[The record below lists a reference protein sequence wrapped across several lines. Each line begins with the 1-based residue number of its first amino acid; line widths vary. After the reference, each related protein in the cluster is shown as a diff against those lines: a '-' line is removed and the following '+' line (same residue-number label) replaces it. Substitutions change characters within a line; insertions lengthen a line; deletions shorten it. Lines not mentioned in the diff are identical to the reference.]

1 MKMAPVQFP
10 SIDETSRW
18 AFIVGAPRC
27 GTTSLSRYLKAHP
40 EVGFS
45 RVKEPHFFVQHD
57 LSGLPT
63 DALKRVVRDQYLDRY
78 FRGLEACPMLAE
90 ASVTYLYAPERLEP
104 ILRLWPQAKFII
116 SLRNP
121 LQMIPS
127 LHQRLFHNGDE
138 TERSFRRAWEL
149 VPERRAGRHVPSRCG
164 DPRWLDYW
172 EIGLLG
178 KYVVRFLETI
188 GRERTFISIFDDF
201 AMDPAVQYRRLLEFL
216 ELMDDGRRD
225 FGQHRESL
233 GVKIAWLQRLL
244 KRPPKRA
251 VALLGASAYSE
262 RFDGPKP
269 PRLVADA
276 VLSLRKKLLKWNRAP
291 APKPD
296 IDDALLA
303 EMKAAFRDDVALL
316 SKVVGRDLN
325 HWIDG

>member
-1 MKMAPVQFP
+1 MEMSRVHFA

-27 GTTSLSRYLKAHP
+27 GTTSLSRYLKEHP

-45 RVKEPHFFVQHD
+45 RVKEPHFFAQHD
-57 LSGLPT
+57 LRELPT
-63 DALKRVVRDQYLDRY
+63 EELRQVVQDQYLARY
-78 FRGLEACPMLAE
+78 FRGLEAFPVLAE

-104 ILRLWPQAKFII
+104 ILRLWPKAKFII

-121 LQMIPS
+121 LEMIPS
-127 LHQRLFHNGDE
+127 LHQRLFRNGDE
-138 TERSFRRAWEL
+138 TQRSFRRAWAL
-149 VPERRAGRHVPSRCG
+149 VPERRAGRSIPSRCA

-178 KYVVRFLETI
+178 KYVDRFLATI

-201 AMDPAVQYRRLLEFL
+201 AEDPARQYRRLLDFL
-216 ELMDDGRRD
+216 DLMDDGRTD

-251 VALLGASAYSE
+251 VSLLGASAYSE

-269 PRLVADA
+269 PRLVADT

-291 APKPD
+291 APRPD
-296 IDDALLA
+296 IDDELLA
-303 EMKAAFRDDVALL
+303 EMKSMYRDDIALL
-316 SKVVGRDLN
+316 SKVIGRDLN